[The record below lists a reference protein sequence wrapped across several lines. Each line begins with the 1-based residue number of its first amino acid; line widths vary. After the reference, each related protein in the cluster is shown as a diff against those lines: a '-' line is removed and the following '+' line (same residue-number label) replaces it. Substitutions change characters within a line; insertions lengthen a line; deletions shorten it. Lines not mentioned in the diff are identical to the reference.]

1 MLENYST
8 FSKTALKLTSFTLIE
23 ESTAKAL
30 PYFYR
35 VNKIALAYS
44 LPAVRAVLFLLTIFG
59 ACKSEV
65 KTETVMAIDV
75 TLIDSSFKPADDFFA
90 FVNQK
95 WINSHPIPPSKSSW
109 GAFYELREESSNALR
124 TILEES
130 TKQNYPSADP
140 RSIIGNFWISAM
152 DSARIAKLGWE
163 PLMPDLK
170 AWKYESNPKERSISM
185 AAQVKRGAKGPFE
198 VFVYQDLKQATKQ
211 VLYISQGGLGLPDR
225 DYYFRKGNRA
235 EEIRREYVDYI
246 GKLLVNTGLY
256 QSEKAKLL
264 AKEVFT
270 METRL
275 AKSSMTLEEQRD
287 PYASYHPIS
296 LEKLQ
301 QTYSELDWATLF
313 LQLGLES
320 KELIIGQPE
329 FFKQLNKEYKSTD
342 SETWTAYQQFHLANS
357 FATEMH
363 PEAEEL
369 HFAFYGTFLN
379 GKKEMEPRW
388 KRMSQLA
395 ETYLRDLL
403 GKEYV
408 KKHFDEKAKARA
420 LELVEN
426 LKNALAIRIKKLDW
440 MGDSTKV
447 KALDKLNKIMVKIG
461 YRDWET
467 DRKSTRLNSSHS
479 RASRMP
485 SSA

>member
-198 VFVYQDLKQATKQ
+198 VFVYQDLKQAT
-211 VLYISQGGLGLPDR
+211 IS
-225 DYYFRKGNRA
+225 
-235 EEIRREYVDYI
+235 
-246 GKLLVNTGLY
+246 
-256 QSEKAKLL
+256 
-264 AKEVFT
+264 
-270 METRL
+270 
-275 AKSSMTLEEQRD
+275 
-287 PYASYHPIS
+287 
-296 LEKLQ
+296 
-301 QTYSELDWATLF
+301 
-313 LQLGLES
+313 
-320 KELIIGQPE
+320 
-329 FFKQLNKEYKSTD
+329 
-342 SETWTAYQQFHLANS
+342 
-357 FATEMH
+357 
-363 PEAEEL
+363 
-369 HFAFYGTFLN
+369 
-379 GKKEMEPRW
+379 
-388 KRMSQLA
+388 
-395 ETYLRDLL
+395 
-403 GKEYV
+403 
-408 KKHFDEKAKARA
+408 
-420 LELVEN
+420 
-426 LKNALAIRIKKLDW
+426 
-440 MGDSTKV
+440 
-447 KALDKLNKIMVKIG
+447 
-461 YRDWET
+461 
-467 DRKSTRLNSSHS
+467 
-479 RASRMP
+479 
-485 SSA
+485 